1 MKKRKILS
9 LVLSVCLLIGL
20 LPAQAAAAPGEAASY
35 AVYVHGGT
43 MTRDGTTV
51 RSGAKFPAGTVL
63 TVTLDESLFPGH
75 TFAYWL
81 GSDGTQVPQKSF
93 RMVVDRVTGFSPAF
107 SDLTGNFGDWRVL
120 EKGTLCT
127 DGTLYVREDSAQGLK
142 EYRFERGYHNTYT
155 YERLNNEQHT
165 IHCSACPYTDVNTH
179 GWNSGEVT
187 TEATCAA
194 EGVKTYTCTQC
205 GATKT
210 EAIEK
215 KTSHTYPYSPK
226 DSDYEIITPAVGSAS
241 GKRALKCSVCGQPGT
256 EREYITAKLPNESGV
271 QHYKL
276 TLESG
281 YSSSS
286 SLNRGRI
293 EEHYFTDN
301 AYYYAVKRDVSSS
314 RGFMLLWFDEGA
326 TSPVYIKSVTKNS
339 DGGFSDTEAY
349 GTPESNYYGIL
360 CYVDSREEF
369 VELISHWSGIYTY
382 DNGRSTSYLYNT
394 V

>member
-43 MTRDGTTV
+43 MTRDGTAV
-51 RSGAKFPAGTVL
+51 RSGTKFPAGTVL

-93 RMVVDRVTGFSPAF
+93 RLLVDRLTAF
-107 SDLTGNFGDWRVL
+107 YPVFTDLAGSFGEWREL
-120 EKGTLCT
+120 ERGALCT

-187 TEATCAA
+187 TEASCAT
-194 EGVKTYTCTQC
+194 EGGKTYT
-205 GATKT
+205 
-210 EAIEK
+210 
-215 KTSHTYPYSPK
+215 
-226 DSDYEIITPAVGSAS
+226 
-241 GKRALKCSVCGQPGT
+241 
-256 EREYITAKLPNESGV
+256 
-271 QHYKL
+271 
-276 TLESG
+276 
-281 YSSSS
+281 
-286 SLNRGRI
+286 
-293 EEHYFTDN
+293 
-301 AYYYAVKRDVSSS
+301 
-314 RGFMLLWFDEGA
+314 
-326 TSPVYIKSVTKNS
+326 
-339 DGGFSDTEAY
+339 
-349 GTPESNYYGIL
+349 
-360 CYVDSREEF
+360 
-369 VELISHWSGIYTY
+369 
-382 DNGRSTSYLYNT
+382 
-394 V
+394 